1 MNRKVCKDCTEK
13 HTAVAYF
20 LLLESLQGY
29 PEHVQLAE
37 DLIGTIENVKDTILR
52 LREIL
57 KLKGSRRLKIIGALS
72 EAADECVLDYP
83 HLAEFIRS
91 ERLKYTISP
100 SYEIDFD
107 KIEKEI
113 AKCM

>member
-1 MNRKVCKDCTEK
+1 MREVCKDCTEK

-29 PEHVQLAE
+29 PEHVRLPE
-37 DLIGTIENVKDTILR
+37 DLIGPIENVRDAILR

-57 KLKGSRRLKIIGALS
+57 QLKGSRHLKIIGALS
-72 EAADECVLDYP
+72 EAADECVLEYP
-83 HLAEFIRS
+83 DLAEYIRS

-113 AKCM
+113 HKCM